1 MLIHTEKEYHMSIE
15 YNKALARR
23 ITEEFFNKGNPFLL
37 YEICA
42 PNFVLNPS
50 EYYENKKERR

>member
-1 MLIHTEKEYHMSIE
+1 MSIE